1 MDPATAMMLGQIG
14 GSVVGG
20 LFGRSAAKKDRA
32 ANAAANRMRMMPYL
46 DARSNILDL
55 YSRGQN
61 ALNDQLNTGFYQG
74 QTRAG
79 LDPSQL
85 DAIRMMQN
93 TGTTAGADA
102 SNFMNVGRGFAN
114 NYQDLFNRASQDMLG
129 NAINYAS
136 TNTEPLLAA
145 AMRDPFR
152 QLTEQTLP
160 TIDRNAMATGNTNSS
175 RAGVAEALANRAFA
189 DRSADVGANIQNSL
203 IDRSMRAQQGQL
215 ANMTAANK
223 NLAGLYN
230 MGFDQSG
237 NAASMLNRAG
247 GMLQLDEQARL
258 DDDRAR
264 FEGNRDFDMNTLMNY
279 NAGILGRTPTTTG
292 NIQNNMANPMMG
304 ALSGA
309 IGGAGMGGQMGSYF
323 GNMFAPQPAATPLT
337 YGQAGT
343 RMSYLNPYMDNLGYG
358 VG

>member
-61 ALNDQLNTGFYQG
+61 ALNDQLNAGFYQG

-79 LDPSQL
+79 LDPTQEE
-85 DAIRMMQN
+85 AIRMMQN
-93 TGTTAGADA
+93 TGATAGADA

-136 TNTEPLLAA
+136 TNTEPLLA

-189 DRSADVGANIQNSL
+189 DRSADVGANIQDSL
-203 IDRSMRAQQGQL
+203 
-215 ANMTAANK
+215 
-223 NLAGLYN
+223 
-230 MGFDQSG
+230 
-237 NAASMLNRAG
+237 
-247 GMLQLDEQARL
+247 
-258 DDDRAR
+258 
-264 FEGNRDFDMNTLMNY
+264 
-279 NAGILGRTPTTTG
+279 
-292 NIQNNMANPMMG
+292 
-304 ALSGA
+304 
-309 IGGAGMGGQMGSYF
+309 
-323 GNMFAPQPAATPLT
+323 
-337 YGQAGT
+337 
-343 RMSYLNPYMDNLGYG
+343 
-358 VG
+358 